1 MSCRL
6 FVALVGAAC
15 LNLLA
20 PDAAAQD
27 GGAAAK
33 QASGGGASLVVFNRP
48 VVTFRVPLLDIAAVD
63 RASRAADRIG
73 DLLRRPGKQEVTV
86 KTSPLGHVVMIDG
99 SMAFMVAPGDADP
112 LKDETPEDVAEMAAR
127 ALSLVV
133 AETRESR
140 DTKALLWAALMT
152 LLATAAFVAAVWLL
166 IRLRRS
172 IHRRLESAVT
182 FHARRVRVGE
192 TELLPGDRVA
202 LLARRAADA
211 LIGIF
216 LLVVAYHWLGFVLE
230 RFPYTRPW
238 GEQLVDFLWG
248 SLGTAGRAIAGA
260 VPGLLFAA
268 IIFVG
273 ARVLVNVLRTIFDR
287 AEQGI
292 LTLGWLD
299 ADTARPT
306 RRITSALIWLF
317 ALAFAYPYLP
327 GSDTDAFKGISVLAG
342 LMLSLGASSV
352 VGQGANGLILMYS
365 RAFKRGDY
373 VRIGDREGTVIEA
386 GLFVTRIRTPAGKE
400 LTLSNS
406 YVVGSVTENFSRGL
420 PGPGV
425 LVETGVTIGYDTPW
439 RKVEAM
445 LLEAARRTEHVS
457 QEPRPSV
464 DKTELSDFYVEYRLV
479 VRAIPTGEVSRRR
492 ILSDLHA
499 SVLDLFNEHG
509 VQIMSPHY
517 ERDPQQPKV
526 VAKKDWHTA
535 PASNLKSDG

>member
-1 MSCRL
+1 
-6 FVALVGAAC
+6 
-15 LNLLA
+15 
-20 PDAAAQD
+20 
-27 GGAAAK
+27 
-33 QASGGGASLVVFNRP
+33 
-48 VVTFRVPLLDIAAVD
+48 
-63 RASRAADRIG
+63 
-73 DLLRRPGKQEVTV
+73 
-86 KTSPLGHVVMIDG
+86 
-99 SMAFMVAPGDADP
+99 MAFMVAAGDADP
-112 LKDETPEDVAEMAAR
+112 MKEETPEAVAERSSR
-127 ALSLVV
+127 ALSLLV

-152 LLATAAFVAAVWLL
+152 MLATAAFVAAVWLL
-166 IRLRRS
+166 ARLRRS
-172 IHRRLESAVT
+172 IHRRLETLVT
-182 FHARRVRVGE
+182 SQARRVRAGD
-192 TELLPGDRVA
+192 TELLAGDRIA
-202 LLARRAADA
+202 LLARRGADG
-211 LIGIF
+211 LFGI
-216 LLVVAYHWLGFVLE
+216 LVLVVAYHWLGFVLE

-238 GEQLVDFLWG
+238 GEQLVVFLWG
-248 SLGTAGRAIAGA
+248 AFGTAGRAIAGA
-260 VPGLLFAA
+260 VPGLLFAV
-268 IIFVG
+268 IIFLG

-287 AEQGI
+287 VEQGN

-306 RRITSALIWLF
+306 RRITSAMIWLF

-327 GSDTDAFKGISVLAG
+327 GSDTDAFKGISILAG

-425 LVETGVTIGYDTPW
+425 LLETGVTIGYDTPW
-439 RKVEAM
+439 RQVEAM
-445 LLEAARRTEHVS
+445 LLEAARRTEHVA
-457 QEPRPSV
+457 QEPRPTV

-479 VRAIPTGEVSRRR
+479 ARALPTGEVPRRR
-492 ILSDLHA
+492 ILSNLHA
-499 SVLDLFNEHG
+499 NVLDLFNEHG

-517 ERDPQQPKV
+517 EQDPQEPKV
-526 VAKKDWHTA
+526 VARKDWHVDPVTERD
-535 PASNLKSDG
+535 SET

>member
-1 MSCRL
+1 MNCRV
-6 FVALVGAAC
+6 FVALFGAAC
-15 LNLLA
+15 FHVLA

-27 GGAAAK
+27 KGAAAK
-33 QASGGGASLVVFNRP
+33 QASGDGASLVVFNRP
-48 VVTFRVPLLDIAAVD
+48 IITFRVPLLDVAPAD
-63 RASRAADRIG
+63 RVSRATDRIAE
-73 DLLRRPGKQEVTV
+73 LLDRPGKHEVTV
-86 KTSPLGHVVMIDG
+86 KPSPLGHTVMIDG

-112 LKDETPEDVAEMAAR
+112 MKEEAPEAVAAR
-127 ALSLVV
+127 SSRALALVV

-140 DTKALLWAALMT
+140 DTKALIQAILMA
-152 LLATAAFVAAVWLL
+152 LLATAAFVATMWLL
-166 IRLRRS
+166 VRLRRS
-172 IHRRLESAVT
+172 INRRLESVVT
-182 FHARRVRVGE
+182 SQTRRVRVGE
-192 TELLPGDRVA
+192 TELLAGDRIAV
-202 LLARRAADA
+202 LARRAVDT
-211 LIGIF
+211 LFGVF

-238 GEQLVDFLWG
+238 GEQLVVFLWS
-248 SLGTAGRAIAGA
+248 SLGTVGRATAGA
-260 VPGLLFAA
+260 VPGLLFAV
-268 IIFVG
+268 IIFLG
-273 ARVLVNVLRTIFDR
+273 ARILVNVLRTVFDR
-287 AEQGI
+287 VEQGN

-306 RRITSALIWLF
+306 RRITSAMIWLF
-317 ALAFAYPYLP
+317 ALALAYPYLP
-327 GSDTDAFKGISVLAG
+327 GSDTDAFKGISILAG

-373 VRIGDREGTVIEA
+373 VRIGEREGTVIEA

-439 RKVEAM
+439 RQVEAM

-479 VRAIPTGEVSRRR
+479 VRATPTGEVPRRR
-492 ILSDLHA
+492 ILSNLHA
-499 SVLDLFNEHG
+499 NVLDLFNEHG

-517 ERDPQQPKV
+517 ERDPDQLKV
-526 VAKKDWHTA
+526 VAKKDWHAEPA
-535 PASNLKSDG
+535 PKLKSES